1 MKIRK
6 RTQENKMFF
15 SMNEYYSIIV
25 DKSIEPLGTRK
36 MDPKVPQ
43 ESRKDFCR
51 VKGKQIPSRG
61 KL

>member
-1 MKIRK
+1 
-6 RTQENKMFF
+6 MFF

-25 DKSIEPLGTRK
+25 DKSVEPLGTRK

-51 VKGKQIPSRG
+51 VKGKQIPGRG

>member
-1 MKIRK
+1 
-6 RTQENKMFF
+6 MFF
-15 SMNEYYSIIV
+15 SMKEYYSIIV
-25 DKSIEPLGTRK
+25 DKPVEPLGTRR